1 MNLTTK
7 ALIVTAALALAA
19 CQNPR
24 GGMQAG
30 MDGGGFGAGGP
41 GGPGGIGMTEL
52 GDPNDPGSVAHFN
65 QRVGDRV
72 FFETDASTLTS
83 TAQDTLRRQAAW
95 LNQNPQYAIMIE
107 GHADERGTR
116 EYNVALGARRAN
128 AVENY
133 LIQQG
138 VTASR
143 LRTTSFGKE
152 RPIEACPEA
161 RCWNQNRRAVTV
173 LAR

>member
-24 GGMQAG
+24 GGGMQAG
-30 MDGGGFGAGGP
+30 MDAGGFGGAGGFA
-41 GGPGGIGMTEL
+41 MTEL
-52 GDPNDPGSVAHFN
+52 GDPNDPGSIAHFN
-65 QRVGDRV
+65 ERVGDRV
-72 FFETDASTLTS
+72 FFETDSSALTML
-83 TAQDTLRRQAAW
+83 AQDTLRRQASW
-95 LNQNPQYAIMIE
+95 LNQNPQYQILIE

-128 AVENY
+128 AVESF

-143 LRTTSFGKE
+143 LRTTSYGKE
-152 RPIEACPEA
+152 RPVEACPEA
-161 RCWNQNRRAVTV
+161 RCWNQNRRSVTV